1 MAKYT
6 IDIDVNLKSVEDL
19 KGELQA
25 LEAEFSTLSIGSDGF
40 VALGNQIKG
49 VKSQLKDVEL
59 QFEGLDKEQKA
70 TALVDTFTGLVGAVG
85 AVSSAFIAFGADSA
99 VIENAEKKLLGVIG
113 VVNGLRDA
121 SNGLIAINKLTG
133 FSFKTAFT
141 TATGAI
147 NTTKIALA
155 GLGIGALILAV
166 TALADT
172 FDIFGSKAAQ
182 NTKDAEVAL
191 DKYTA
196 KIQLLSTIN
205 EDRYR
210 DEIKA
215 AQLAGKSEEEV
226 NALRLKIRKEQ
237 NEQIQAEGKKLTLG
251 QTKERAELIKVEK
264 GYLAEIDALEVGAFK
279 NQQALNK
286 KAAADAAAAT
296 KAKGENEV
304 KAIKEQTEALR
315 VLDEARATEGLD
327 AITTQYANNLSR
339 LKEAQTEELNQLNLT
354 EAAKVAIRAKY
365 AAQIE
370 TNEIN
375 RVKDTD
381 AFIKDTN
388 QKAIDDAKQQ
398 AEDLKAAQEEEFQST
413 LDSVNTYY
421 TERLTLQKQ
430 ALLNG
435 EITQQQYDANA
446 LNLEVEKNTALLT
459 ATKDYSQSTADANAA
474 LADSQIALS
483 NKVADTEKTNQE
495 AIKSAKADLL
505 DASSQILGSLAGL
518 AEEGSNASK
527 AFGLAQIGV
536 DTAIALTNAQASA
549 FSPVSPD
556 NVATGGLAGI
566 AKYATYA
573 AIILSNVAKAR
584 AILKG
589 GSSAGGGATTGG
601 GKTGSS
607 TSSIPTSLGTFTP
620 AATPTVPQTGGG
632 LGPMGDPQITTG
644 KPKSGERVVKT
655 YVLAGD
661 VTSAQQAEA
670 QINQKRKF

>member
-1 MAKYT
+1 MANTTYT
-6 IDIDVNLKSVEDL
+6 LDIDVNLKSVEDL
-19 KGELQA
+19 KKELQA
-25 LEAEFSTLSIGSDGF
+25 LEAEFSTLSIGSEGF
-40 VALGNQIKG
+40 IELGNQIKKT
-49 VKSQLKDVEL
+49 KSQLKDVEL
-59 QFEGLDKEQKA
+59 QFEGLDKEQRA

-155 GLGIGALILAV
+155 GLGIGAIILAV
-166 TALADT
+166 TALADA
-172 FDIFGSKAAQ
+172 FDIFGTKAAK
-182 NTKDAEVAL
+182 NTKDAEDAL

-196 KIQLLSTIN
+196 KVQFQAKL
-205 EDRYR
+205 
-210 DEIKA
+210 DEESYKEQIKA
-215 AQLAGKSEEEV
+215 AQLAGKTDEEV

-237 NEQIQAEGKKLTLG
+237 AEQINAEGKKLKLSQG
-251 QTKERAELIKVEK
+251 KERDELVKIEK

-286 KAAADAAAAT
+286 KAADEAKAT
-296 KAKGENEV
+296 AKAKAENEIKAV
-304 KAIKEQTEALR
+304 KDKTEAIR
-315 VLDEARATEGLD
+315 QLDEAQAAEGLD

-339 LKEAQTEELNQLNLT
+339 LKEAQTEELNQLDLT
-354 EAAKVAIRAKY
+354 EAAKVAIREKY
-365 AAQIE
+365 AAQIQ

-381 AFIKDTN
+381 AFIKDAN
-388 QKAIDDAKQQ
+388 QKALDDAQKQ
-398 AEDLKAAQEEEFQST
+398 ADDLKAAKEQEFQGT
-413 LDSVNTYY
+413 LDSLNTFY
-421 TERLTLQKQ
+421 TNELTAQKQ

-435 EITQQQYDANA
+435 EITQQQYDQNA
-446 LNLEVEKNTALLT
+446 LILQNEKNTALLT
-459 ATKDYSQSTADANAA
+459 ATQDYNQNTADANAA

-483 NKVADTEKTNQE
+483 NKVTDTEKTNQE
-495 AIKSAKADLL
+495 AIKQAKMATL
-505 DASSQILGSLAGL
+505 DATSQILGSLAGL
-518 AEEGSNASK
+518 AKQGSDEAK

-556 NVATGGLAGI
+556 NAVTGGAAGV
-566 AKYATYA
+566 AKYLTYA

-584 AILKG
+584 AILQSGKTSGGAASG
-589 GSSAGGGATTGG
+589 GSIPTTGGYSSPTQGFLGGIPQIPTSSTGGGAGTGG
-601 GKTGSS
+601 
-607 TSSIPTSLGTFTP
+607 
-620 AATPTVPQTGGG
+620 AQTGGG
-632 LGPMGDPQITTG
+632 RTG
-644 KPKSGERVVKT
+644 GVYKT

-661 VTSAQQAEA
+661 VTSAQAA
-670 QINQKRKF
+670 DARINQRRQF

>member
-1 MAKYT
+1 VAKYT
-6 IDIDVNLKSVEDL
+6 VDIDVNYKSVEDL
-19 KGELQA
+19 KSELTA

-40 VALGNQIKG
+40 VELGNQIKG

-99 VIENAEKKLLGVIG
+99 AIENAEKKLLGVIG

-182 NTKDAEVAL
+182 NTKDAEAAL
-191 DKYTA
+191 DLYTR
-196 KIQLLSTIN
+196 KIQLLANIN
-205 EDRYR
+205 EDRYKE
-210 DEIKA
+210 EIKA

-237 NEQIQAEGKKLTLG
+237 NDQIQAEGKKLTLG
-251 QTKERAELIKVEK
+251 QTKERAELVKIEK
-264 GYLAEIDALEVGAFK
+264 GYLAEIDALEVSAFK
-279 NQQALNK
+279 NQQALK
-286 KAAADAAAAT
+286 KKASDDAKAAA
-296 KAKGENEV
+296 KASGENEI
-304 KAIKEQTEALR
+304 KAIKEQTEAIR

-339 LKEAQTEELNQLNLT
+339 LKEAQEEELKQLNLT

-381 AFIKDTN
+381 TFIKDAN

-421 TERLTLQKQ
+421 TERATLQKQ

-446 LNLEVEKNTALLT
+446 LTLEVEKNTALLT
-459 ATKDYSQSTADANAA
+459 ATQDYSQSTADANAA

-589 GSSAGGGATTGG
+589 GSSAGGGATTSGG
-601 GKTGSS
+601 RGGSS
-607 TSSIPTSLGTFTP
+607 SGGAVNTPPPITSQGTYTP
-620 AATPTVPQTGGG
+620 LLPGGSTGTGTGGQ
-632 LGPMGDPQITTG
+632 MSTG
-644 KPKSGERVVKT
+644 EMRSGERVVKT

-661 VTSAQQAEA
+661 VTDAQQAEA